1 MVAGRYDVGGDVTLR
16 TTLEGA
22 FPSEGELREKEREKK
37 RYFFVGERGL
47 EEGSERSGIDLAM
60 MTSYREG
67 TLERDAR
74 DSAIGGGEY
83 RFSRSCTE
91 RETTI

>member
-1 MVAGRYDVGGDVTLR
+1 MQQRRLQRRLSGGRRGGSRTGGMVAGRYDVGGDVTLR

-22 FPSEGELREKEREKK
+22 LPSEGELRERERGK

-60 MTSYREG
+60 MM
-67 TLERDAR
+67 
-74 DSAIGGGEY
+74 
-83 RFSRSCTE
+83 
-91 RETTI
+91 